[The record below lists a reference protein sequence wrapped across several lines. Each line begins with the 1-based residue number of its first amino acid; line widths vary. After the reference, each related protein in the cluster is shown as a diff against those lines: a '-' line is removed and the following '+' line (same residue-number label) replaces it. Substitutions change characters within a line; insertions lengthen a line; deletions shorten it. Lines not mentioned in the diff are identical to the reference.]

1 MSGFRC
7 GVGIAG
13 ALLLGAASPGHSAD
27 TRNGGQI
34 YAKHCAQCHG
44 SAGVPVMPGA
54 PNLTRPE
61 ALMKPDGALAAIV
74 RNGRRTMPGYRGVL
88 QESEIQDVVVY
99 LRTLLR

>member
-1 MSGFRC
+1 MNVTHC
-7 GVGIAG
+7 GRGLAG
-13 ALLLGAASPGHSAD
+13 LVLLAAMCSAHGADA
-27 TRNGGQI
+27 RKGGQI

-44 SAGVPVMPGA
+44 NAGVPVMPGA

-74 RNGRRTMPGYRGVL
+74 RNGRLTMPGFRGVL

-99 LRTLLR
+99 MRTLLR

>member
-1 MSGFRC
+1 MRGLYCRL
-7 GVGIAG
+7 GIAG
-13 ALLLGAASPGHSAD
+13 AVLLGAVSPGHCGD
-27 TRNGGQI
+27 VRKGGQI

-44 SAGVPVMPGA
+44 NAGVPVMPGA

-74 RNGRRTMPGYRGVL
+74 RNGRLSMPGYRGVL

>member
-1 MSGFRC
+1 
-7 GVGIAG
+7 
-13 ALLLGAASPGHSAD
+13 
-27 TRNGGQI
+27 
-34 YAKHCAQCHG
+34 
-44 SAGVPVMPGA
+44 MPGA

-74 RNGRRTMPGYRGVL
+74 RNGRLSMPGYRGVL